1 MHQSS
6 RLRPTSLS
14 FRRSLASRIPP
25 NFSAAVPTLLL
36 RRGGSPP
43 RMSESDRR
51 WRNTIRGSLFQG
63 FSGTKQL
70 VQEIY
75 FERKDFNPALSQA
88 CGGGSSTSEES
99 MPK

>member
-14 FRRSLASRIPP
+14 FRRLPASWIPP

-36 RRGGSPP
+36 QRGGSPP

-51 WRNTIRGSLFQG
+51 WQNTIRGSRFQG
-63 FSGTKQL
+63 FSGTKRL

-75 FERKDFNPALSQA
+75 FVRKDFSPALSQG
-88 CGGGSSTSEES
+88 CSGGSSTSEES